1 MGQETVMNALATK
14 IARWIESQGPI
25 SVAQYMNLCQFD
37 PEGGSYTARQTIGR
51 DFITSPEISQTFG
64 EMLGLWVAQTWHDQ
78 GRPANPRLVEMGPGR
93 GTLMAD
99 ALRAIS
105 AAAPEF
111 LATAEVALVEASPAL
126 MSVQRDKLKLT
137 NADIEWHERFTDSL
151 ADRPLYLIANEFFDC
166 LPVHQYVKTERGWCE
181 RMVGTKDN
189 ELTFAL
195 NPDPVP
201 NSDTLLPQNRG
212 VAPAGAIYE
221 VSPAA
226 LALAEEIGQVVANQG
241 GGALIM
247 DYGYDG
253 PGFGE
258 TLQAVADG
266 KFADVLNTSGESDLS
281 AHVDFMALAKAG
293 AAGGAMVY
301 GPTTQCNFLADLG
314 IGERGERL
322 IKSNPKDAREIAVA
336 IDRLVNPAEMGAL
349 FKALVLVA
357 QGAPKPPGFGFG

>member
-1 MGQETVMNALATK
+1 
-14 IARWIESQGPI
+14 
-25 SVAQYMNLCQFD
+25 
-37 PEGGSYTARQTIGR
+37 
-51 DFITSPEISQTFG
+51 
-64 EMLGLWVAQTWHDQ
+64 MLGLWVAQTWHDQ
-78 GRPANPRLVEMGPGR
+78 GRPANVRLVEMGPGR

-111 LATAEVALVEASPAL
+111 LAVAEVILVEASPAL
-126 MSVQRDKLKLT
+126 MALQREKLKLT
-137 NADIEWHERFTDSL
+137 NADVEWRERFDESL

-181 RMVGTKDN
+181 RMVGVKDGA
-189 ELTFAL
+189 LSFAL
-195 NPDPVP
+195 NPDPVA
-201 NSDTLLPQNRG
+201 NSETLLPASRG
-212 VAPAGAIYE
+212 SAKDGAVYE

-226 LALAEEIGQVVANQG
+226 LALAEEIGRAVAKHG

-258 TLQAVADG
+258 TLQAVANG
-266 KFADVLNTSGESDLS
+266 KFSDVLAASGESDLS
-281 AHVDFMALAKAG
+281 AHVDFVALAKAG
-293 AAGGAMVY
+293 AEGGAAVY

-322 IKSNPKDAREIAVA
+322 IKSNPKDAREIAIA